1 MMRIIDT
8 NVHVNFVE
16 LNCFVERNNI

>member
-8 NVHVNFVE
+8 KVHVNFVE
-16 LNCFVERNNI
+16 LNCFVKRNNI